1 MKRHTA
7 LALAAALLLLLGQR
21 PPLGAAAPAAAAVE
35 AAARGGKYL
44 FVLFYKEEDAA
55 TRAMRQALEA
65 GLSGREARAGFVT
78 VKATDPAEKALVDRF
93 GVSRAP
99 LPLVLALAPNGA
111 VTGGFPLK
119 LTEQQVA
126 QAFVS
131 PAQAASLK
139 ALQARKLVLLC
150 VLPGAG
156 AAPPQ
161 GVRDFVA
168 DPQYRTAAEVVTVAA
183 GDPAE
188 ATFLKQLQVETHAAP
203 VTVLLAPPGSA
214 LGTFAGAVT
223 KEQLVEKLKAA
234 RSGCCPGGCCPG
246 GCCGPK
252 R

>member
-7 LALAAALLLLLGQR
+7 LALAAALLLGPR
-21 PPLGAAAPAAAAVE
+21 PPLGAAPAGAAAVE

-55 TRAMRQALEA
+55 TRAMRQALAA
-65 GLSGREARAGFVT
+65 GLSGREARAGFVA

-188 ATFLKQLQVETHAAP
+188 ATFLKQLQVEAHAAA
-203 VTVLLAPPGSA
+203 VTVLLAPPGPA
-214 LGTFAGAVT
+214 LGTFTGAVT